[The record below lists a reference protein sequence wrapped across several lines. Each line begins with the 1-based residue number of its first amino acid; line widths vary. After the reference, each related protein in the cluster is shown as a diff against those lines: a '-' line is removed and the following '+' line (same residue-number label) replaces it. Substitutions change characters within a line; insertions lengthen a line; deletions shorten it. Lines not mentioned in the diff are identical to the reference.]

1 MQLSAPELSQAAT
14 LTQPVPVA
22 RANTSDQATALCDTL
37 RALGIESLTVAA
49 RDLKVETPP
58 KTIRALEW
66 SDDSIVGITR
76 EGKHPVAW
84 KDVLSIV
91 TGRLLETRAEVEE
104 RRRRGR
110 TQPVDARSLF
120 ADDLVLD
127 IYSVNDQT
135 GWRIIA
141 GNFDFSCLGSAKKI
155 TAVENFGALTK
166 VLREQASRAEF
177 DDSYVRVRQ
186 LLSTV
191 WPLETET
198 RKGGWRRS
206 GAGKL
211 NTSTVTTTGNAT
223 QFTRYSRLRRWLRV
237 RELRND

>member
-1 MQLSAPELSQAAT
+1 
-14 LTQPVPVA
+14 
-22 RANTSDQATALCDTL
+22 
-37 RALGIESLTVAA
+37 
-49 RDLKVETPP
+49 
-58 KTIRALEW
+58 
-66 SDDSIVGITR
+66 
-76 EGKHPVAW
+76 VAW

-110 TQPVDARSLF
+110 TQPVDARSLY

-127 IYSVNDQT
+127 VYFTNDET

-155 TAVENFGALTK
+155 TAVENFGSLTK
-166 VLREQASRAEF
+166 LLRERASLAEF

-186 LLSTV
+186 LLAAV

-198 RKGGWRRS
+198 KKGGWRRS

-211 NTSTVTTTGNAT
+211 DTSTVTTTGNAS

-237 RELRND
+237 RELTNE